1 MKQVFE
7 LAPAGGKP
15 FWILGI
21 IVLFLLGMAALFV
34 YFLFSARNT
43 TVELTAQS
51 LEIHGGLYG
60 RSIPLRDLDLERAR
74 RVDLTQDRSLGL
86 AGRTNGIGL
95 PGYQAGWFRLRSGEK
110 ALVFVTDPRRALYVP
125 TRAGYALLV
134 SVKEPEALLRALG
147 GPSLPK
153 G

>member
-7 LAPAGGKP
+7 LVPSSGKP
-15 FWILGI
+15 FWILGV
-21 IVLFLLGMAALFV
+21 IVLFLLGMAALFA
-34 YFLFSARNT
+34 YFLVSARNT

-60 RSIPLRDLDLERAR
+60 RSIPLRELDLERAR
-74 RVDLTQDRSLGL
+74 RVDLTQDRSLAL

-110 ALVFVTDPRRALYVP
+110 ALVFLTDPRRALYVP

-134 SVKEPEALLRALG
+134 SVREPEAFLQALG
-147 GPSLPK
+147 RS
-153 G
+153 